1 MTYLVCGLAWL
12 VLLLSALPGVAYD
25 GPVDNQLFVTGHK
38 GVLED
43 GLRIRNA
50 QWPSIRK
57 FLNQ

>member
-1 MTYLVCGLAWL
+1 MRYLVCGLAWL

-43 GLRIRNA
+43 GLRIRNP
-50 QWPSIRK
+50 QWPS
-57 FLNQ
+57 